1 MAYNVSTM
9 ALAANTFRNRNY
21 PQCGNGFFHGG
32 RLYSLPE
39 PTIADI
45 ERAQPMAKMI
55 PSRILDENVS
65 TAEAKVF
72 NRFESDPQ
80 TEGWTVLHS
89 LGLARREAGPY
100 GEIDFVVIIPGEGI
114 VCLEVKG
121 GRVTC
126 EEGTWRTK
134 DRSGKVSVLKKSPF
148 LQSRESMFA
157 LKDTLKDKFGFG
169 SPEHDVPMSCG
180 VVFTDVVC
188 PPKST
193 EFERCDVIDRGDLKK
208 PISKSIMRLAR
219 ARLREHQRGRG
230 PREPDVSTANSI
242 RNFFR
247 PDFDLIEAKSVLIGR
262 IERKLI
268 SLTEEQYERLDEL
281 EANPRCLF
289 EGAAGTGKTLLAIEF
304 ARRASLNGQ
313 RVALLCFNKLLSE
326 ELKAKT
332 DDTEIHAGT
341 WHGLANDHILKSSI
355 ADDFQNEEE
364 KIADK
369 DCRNRFFN
377 ELYPEYHE
385 LALDDLGAQ
394 FDVVVM
400 DEAQDVLKDG
410 NAKLLNLMLEGGLA
424 EGRWA
429 IFGDFTRQALYG
441 NRIDPATLLEEHD
454 CHFARARLKRNCR
467 NTKLIAEATVRASG
481 FEDSPY
487 SFSDEDGLPVDFR
500 SWIPPQSAKE
510 ALGTVIERLLKD
522 GMQINDIVVL
532 APHKLEKTSLAGTE
546 RILKYPLQDISQ
558 GGTGTETALRFS
570 TAHSFK
576 GLESPVAILLDFDE
590 FKSSEPQSVLYVAMS
605 RARSLLVFLSSQE
618 GIAKLRELIKTDPPT
633 SNSH

>member
-1 MAYNVSTM
+1 
-9 ALAANTFRNRNY
+9 
-21 PQCGNGFFHGG
+21 
-32 RLYSLPE
+32 
-39 PTIADI
+39 
-45 ERAQPMAKMI
+45 MAKMI
-55 PSRILDENVS
+55 PSRILDEDVS

-72 NRFESDPQ
+72 DRFESDPQ
-80 TEGWTVLHS
+80 TKGWTVLHS
-89 LGLARREAGPY
+89 MGLARGKAGPY

-114 VCLEVKG
+114 ICLEVKG

-126 EEGTWRTK
+126 EDGTWRTK
-134 DRSGKVSVLKKSPF
+134 DRNGKVSALKKSPF
-148 LQSRESMFA
+148 RQSRDSMYA
-157 LKDTLKDKFGFG
+157 LRETLKGKFGFG
-169 SPEHDVPMSCG
+169 SPEYDVPMSCG

-208 PISKSIMRLAR
+208 PISKSMMRLAR

-230 PREPDVSTANSI
+230 PRALDASTANSI

-247 PDFDLIEAKSVLIGR
+247 PNFDLIEAKSVLIGR

-313 RVALLCFNKLLSE
+313 RAALLCFNKLLSE
-326 ELKAKT
+326 ELKTKT

-341 WHGLANDHILKSSI
+341 WHGLAKEHILKSSL
-355 ADDFQNEEE
+355 ADEFKTEEE
-364 KIADK
+364 KITDN
-369 DCRNRFFN
+369 DSRNRFFD

-385 LALDDLGAQ
+385 LALDELGAQ

-400 DEAQDVLKDG
+400 DEAQDVCRNG
-410 NAKLLNLMLEGGLA
+410 HFNSLNLMLKGGLA
-424 EGRWA
+424 GGRWA

-441 NRIDPATLLEEHD
+441 NRIDPAAFLKEHD
-454 CHFARARLKRNCR
+454 CHFVRARLKRNCR
-467 NTKLIAEATVRASG
+467 NTRLIAEATVRASG

-487 SFSDEDGLPVDFR
+487 SFSDEVGLPVDFQ

-510 ALGTVIERLLKD
+510 ALENVIGRLLKD
-522 GMQINDIVVL
+522 GMQISDIAVL

-546 RILKYPLQDISQ
+546 RILKHPFQDISQ
-558 GGTGTETALRFS
+558 GEDSGNEMALRFS

-590 FKSSEPQSVLYVAMS
+590 FKNRDPQSVRYVAMS

-618 GIAKLRELIKTDPPT
+618 GIEKLRELIKTGPPT
-633 SNSH
+633 GNSH

>member
-1 MAYNVSTM
+1 
-9 ALAANTFRNRNY
+9 
-21 PQCGNGFFHGG
+21 
-32 RLYSLPE
+32 
-39 PTIADI
+39 
-45 ERAQPMAKMI
+45 MAKMI

-65 TAEAKVF
+65 TAEARVF
-72 NRFESDPQ
+72 NRFESDPE
-80 TEGWTVLHS
+80 TKGWTVLHS

-114 VCLEVKG
+114 ICLEVKG
-121 GRVTC
+121 GGLTC
-126 EEGTWRTK
+126 GDGIWRSK
-134 DRSGKVSVLKKSPF
+134 DRNDKVFVLKKSPF
-148 LQSRESMFA
+148 IQSRESMSA
-157 LKDTLKDKFGFG
+157 LRKSLEHKFGSG
-169 SPEHDVPMSCG
+169 SFEHGVPMSCG
-180 VVFTDVVC
+180 VVFTDVAC

-193 EFERCDVIDRGDLKK
+193 EFERCDVIDHGDLKK

-219 ARLREHQRGRG
+219 ARLRQHQRSRG
-230 PREPDVSTANSI
+230 SRAPDASTANSI
-242 RNFFR
+242 RKFFR
-247 PDFDLIEAKSVLIGR
+247 PNFDLIEAKSVLIGR

-313 RVALLCFNKLLSE
+313 RVALLCFNRLLSE

-332 DDTEIHAGT
+332 DGTEIYAGT
-341 WHGLANDHILKSSI
+341 WHGLAKEHILKSNF
-355 ADDFQNEEE
+355 ADEFKNEEE
-364 KIADK
+364 KVTDN
-369 DCRNRFFN
+369 DSRNHFFN
-377 ELYPEYHE
+377 ELYPEFHE

-400 DEAQDVLKDG
+400 DEAQDICRNGNLKS
-410 NAKLLNLMLEGGLA
+410 LNFMLKGGLA

-441 NRIDPATLLEEHD
+441 NRIDPVAMLEEYN

-510 ALGTVIERLLKD
+510 ALETVIERLLKD
-522 GMQINDIVVL
+522 GMQISDIVVL
-532 APHKLEKTSLAGTE
+532 APHILEKTSLAGIE
-546 RILKYPLQDISQ
+546 RILKYPLQDISK
-558 GGTGTETALRFS
+558 GDSGNEKALRFS

-590 FKSSEPQSVLYVAMS
+590 CRNRDPQSVRYVAMS

-618 GIAKLRELIKTDPPT
+618 GTAKLRELTTAGPPT
-633 SNSH
+633 INAH

>member
-1 MAYNVSTM
+1 M
-9 ALAANTFRNRNY
+9 
-21 PQCGNGFFHGG
+21 
-32 RLYSLPE
+32 
-39 PTIADI
+39 
-45 ERAQPMAKMI
+45 
-55 PSRILDENVS
+55 
-65 TAEAKVF
+65 
-72 NRFESDPQ
+72 
-80 TEGWTVLHS
+80 
-89 LGLARREAGPY
+89 
-100 GEIDFVVIIPGEGI
+100 
-114 VCLEVKG
+114 
-121 GRVTC
+121 
-126 EEGTWRTK
+126 
-134 DRSGKVSVLKKSPF
+134 
-148 LQSRESMFA
+148 
-157 LKDTLKDKFGFG
+157 
-169 SPEHDVPMSCG
+169 
-180 VVFTDVVC
+180 FTDVVC

-193 EFERCDVIDRGDLKK
+193 EFERCDVIDHGDLKK
-208 PISKSIMRLAR
+208 PISKSLMRLAR

-230 PREPDVSTANSI
+230 PREPNASTANSI

-247 PDFDLIEAKSVLIGR
+247 PNFDLIEAKSVLIGR

-355 ADDFQNEEE
+355 ADDFQNEERQSKE
-364 KIADK
+364 KGD
-369 DCRNRFFN
+369 RNYLFD
-377 ELYPEYHE
+377 EVYPTYHE
-385 LALDDLGAQ
+385 LALDELGAQ

-400 DEAQDVLKDG
+400 DEAQDVCRNG
-410 NAKLLNLMLEGGLA
+410 HFESLNLMLEGGLA

-441 NRIDPATLLEEHD
+441 NRIDPAALLKEYD

-467 NTKLIAEATVRASG
+467 NTRRIAEATVRASG

-487 SFSDEDGLPVDFR
+487 SFSEEAGLPIEFQPR
-500 SWIPPQSAKE
+500 ISPQSAKE
-510 ALGTVIERLLKD
+510 ALETVIERLLKD
-522 GMQINDIVVL
+522 GMPINDIVVL

-546 RILKYPLQDISQ
+546 RILKYPLQDISR
-558 GGTGTETALRFS
+558 GDTGTETALRFS

-576 GLESPVAILLDFDE
+576 GLESPVAVLLDFDE

-618 GIAKLRELIKTDPPT
+618 GIAKLRELIKTGPPT